1 MRKVDENIIMSN
13 PLVFITDYQEVRVFE
28 MGMSKRDLCKQVQ
41 NIKKRIEEL
50 EGQVRLDPLKK
61 NPAIHEELEKLRKKL

>member
-1 MRKVDENIIMSN
+1 
-13 PLVFITDYQEVRVFE
+13 
-28 MGMSKRDLCKQVQ
+28 MGMSKKDLCKQVQ
-41 NIKKRIEEL
+41 NIKKRIIEL